1 MGKKFKK
8 ENKKSQKISSK
19 RKDKKE
25 RKFNNKNE
33 EDKEQ
38 NQADFYL
45 DDADADLAYN
55 SSELEEESME
65 GGSDMDKSEGGD
77 MSEEEEMSEHGSE
90 LDFKEEDYIP
100 SEEEE
105 EGEKGKKKKDKKMS
119 KKELKK
125 LMEKVG
131 NGSEIYITKFLI
143 LVGKLTNPNNEM
155 NFDDDGEENV
165 LTKNKVINNILK
177 YFTTELPNILQLKIN
192 SIEEEQN
199 KSNNNLIKKYVSMLV
214 RYIKTCEKEMS
225 NFIFY
230 NIEKI
235 SPLIFQFNN
244 FTEIILKLGI
254 KLWSTTSE
262 DELRKIILAF
272 IKSLITKKPKFFE
285 YSIKIFYI
293 NYLNI
298 AKEMN
303 LNTFNHI
310 KQLQDDIINILNYD
324 LQKAYTT
331 IFTFIRKLCI
341 QLRGTIVDKTSGS
354 IKSIYNWQFVNSLI
368 LWGRVIMKYISDS
381 NIYLL
386 IYPLIQ
392 TIIGVI
398 RLNYSEQYYLLRIRL
413 VILLNGISRVSNI
426 FIPTPMYIL
435 PILSSNYFIEK
446 CKPIVESSKKKK
458 KEEKENE
465 KEENK
470 IYKTK
475 INTRVVINVSL
486 KIKKEEL
493 KIKQIRKDLLE
504 ECCDCL
510 VEYLSINSNKICFV
524 ELADSILKEMR
535 SALKKIYDKEYR
547 EIIKMRMEKIEN
559 NISELHEKIS
569 HNYDKSIIL
578 IKPNT
583 IDNFEKQNINNFS
596 KEWMN
601 IRHRRQATFE
611 AIKSQKENKFIE
623 V

>member
-1 MGKKFKK
+1 MGKKLKK
-8 ENKKSQKISSK
+8 VKRGNQKISKK
-19 RKDKKE
+19 RKNKTE
-25 RKFNNKNE
+25 RKFNKKKE
-33 EDKEQ
+33 EDIKER
-38 NQADFYL
+38 NKTDFYL
-45 DDADADLAYN
+45 DDADADLAYD
-55 SSELEEESME
+55 SSELKEESEESSDEDKYYKEDLNEEEI
-65 GGSDMDKSEGGD
+65 
-77 MSEEEEMSEHGSE
+77 SEHGSE
-90 LDFKEEDYIP
+90 LDFKEEDYVQ
-100 SEEEE
+100 SEEEDE
-105 EGEKGKKKKDKKMS
+105 WEKNTKNKDKKMS
-119 KKELKK
+119 KKELKN
-125 LMEKVG
+125 LMRKVG

-143 LVGKLTNPNNEM
+143 MVGKLTNPNNELI
-155 NFDDDGEENV
+155 FDDDGKENV
-165 LTKNKVINNILK
+165 LTKNKVINNLIK
-177 YFTTELPNILQLKIN
+177 YFIIELPNILQLKIN
-192 SIEEEQN
+192 SMDEAKN
-199 KSNNNLIKKYVSMLV
+199 KSNNNLIKKYISIFI
-214 RYIKTCEKEMS
+214 RYTKTCEQEMR

-244 FTEIILKLGI
+244 FTEIVLKLSI

-262 DELRKIILAF
+262 DELRKILLSF

-303 LNTFNHI
+303 FNSFNHI

-341 QLRGTIVDKTSGS
+341 QLRGTIVEKTSSS

-413 VILLNGISRVSNI
+413 VILLNGISRVSSI
-426 FIPTPMYIL
+426 FIPTAMYIL
-435 PILSSNYFIEK
+435 PILFSNYFIEK
-446 CKPIVESSKKKK
+446 FRPLDHSSKKKEK
-458 KEEKENE
+458 DEKEQD
-465 KEENK
+465 ENRL
-470 IYKTK
+470 YKPK
-475 INTRVVINVSL
+475 INNRIVINVIL
-486 KIKKEEL
+486 KIKKEEF

-524 ELADSILKEMR
+524 ELAASILKEMR
-535 SALKKIYDKEYR
+535 SALKNIYDKEYR
-547 EIIKMRMEKIEN
+547 EIIKIRIDKIEK
-559 NISELHEKIS
+559 NISELHEKLS
-569 HNYDKSIIL
+569 NNYENSIIL

-583 IDNFEKQNINNFS
+583 IDNFEKKNINDFA
-596 KEWMN
+596 KEWIN

>member
-1 MGKKFKK
+1 MGKKLKK
-8 ENKKSQKISSK
+8 VKRGTQKISKK
-19 RKDKKE
+19 RKNKTE
-25 RKFNNKNE
+25 RKFNKKKE
-33 EDKEQ
+33 EDIKER
-38 NQADFYL
+38 NKTDFYL
-45 DDADADLAYN
+45 DDADADLAYD
-55 SSELEEESME
+55 SSELKEESEESSDEDKYYKEDLNEEEI
-65 GGSDMDKSEGGD
+65 
-77 MSEEEEMSEHGSE
+77 SEHGSE
-90 LDFKEEDYIP
+90 LDFKEEDYVQ
-100 SEEEE
+100 SEEEDE
-105 EGEKGKKKKDKKMS
+105 WEKNTKNKDKKMS
-119 KKELKK
+119 KKELKN
-125 LMEKVG
+125 LMRKVG

-143 LVGKLTNPNNEM
+143 MVGKLTNPNNELI
-155 NFDDDGEENV
+155 FDDDGKENV
-165 LTKNKVINNILK
+165 LTKNKVINNLIK
-177 YFTTELPNILQLKIN
+177 YFIIELPNILQLKIN
-192 SIEEEQN
+192 SMDEAKN
-199 KSNNNLIKKYVSMLV
+199 KSNNNLIKKYISIFI
-214 RYIKTCEKEMS
+214 RYTKTCEQEMR

-244 FTEIILKLGI
+244 FTEIVLKLSI

-262 DELRKIILAF
+262 DELRKILLSF

-303 LNTFNHI
+303 FNSFNHI

-341 QLRGTIVDKTSGS
+341 QLRGTIVEKTSSS

-413 VILLNGISRVSNI
+413 VILLNGISRVSSI
-426 FIPTPMYIL
+426 FIPTAMYIL
-435 PILSSNYFIEK
+435 PILFSNYFIEK
-446 CKPIVESSKKKK
+446 FRPLDHSSKKKEK
-458 KEEKENE
+458 DEKEQD
-465 KEENK
+465 ENRL
-470 IYKTK
+470 YKPK
-475 INTRVVINVSL
+475 INNRIVINVIL
-486 KIKKEEL
+486 KIKKEEF

-524 ELADSILKEMR
+524 ELAASILKEMR
-535 SALKKIYDKEYR
+535 SALKNIYDKEYR
-547 EIIKMRMEKIEN
+547 EIIKIRIDKIEK
-559 NISELHEKIS
+559 NISELHEKLS
-569 HNYDKSIIL
+569 NNYENSIIL

-583 IDNFEKQNINNFS
+583 IDNFEKKNINDFA
-596 KEWMN
+596 KEWIN

>member
-131 NGSEIYITKFLI
+131 NGSEIYIAKFLI

-177 YFTTELPNILQLKIN
+177 YFITELPNILQLKIN

-199 KSNNNLIKKYVSMLV
+199 KSNNNLIKKYVSILV
-214 RYIKTCEKEMS
+214 RYIKTCEQEMS

-244 FTEIILKLGI
+244 
-254 KLWSTTSE
+254 
-262 DELRKIILAF
+262 
-272 IKSLITKKPKFFE
+272 
-285 YSIKIFYI
+285 
-293 NYLNI
+293 
-298 AKEMN
+298 
-303 LNTFNHI
+303 
-310 KQLQDDIINILNYD
+310 
-324 LQKAYTT
+324 
-331 IFTFIRKLCI
+331 
-341 QLRGTIVDKTSGS
+341 
-354 IKSIYNWQFVNSLI
+354 
-368 LWGRVIMKYISDS
+368 
-381 NIYLL
+381 
-386 IYPLIQ
+386 
-392 TIIGVI
+392 
-398 RLNYSEQYYLLRIRL
+398 
-413 VILLNGISRVSNI
+413 
-426 FIPTPMYIL
+426 
-435 PILSSNYFIEK
+435 
-446 CKPIVESSKKKK
+446 
-458 KEEKENE
+458 
-465 KEENK
+465 
-470 IYKTK
+470 
-475 INTRVVINVSL
+475 
-486 KIKKEEL
+486 
-493 KIKQIRKDLLE
+493 
-504 ECCDCL
+504 
-510 VEYLSINSNKICFV
+510 
-524 ELADSILKEMR
+524 
-535 SALKKIYDKEYR
+535 
-547 EIIKMRMEKIEN
+547 
-559 NISELHEKIS
+559 
-569 HNYDKSIIL
+569 
-578 IKPNT
+578 
-583 IDNFEKQNINNFS
+583 
-596 KEWMN
+596 
-601 IRHRRQATFE
+601 
-611 AIKSQKENKFIE
+611 
-623 V
+623 

>member
-1 MGKKFKK
+1 MAKKLKK
-8 ENKKSQKISSK
+8 ENKKQKNNKHEKK
-19 RKDKKE
+19 RKE
-25 RKFNNKNE
+25 RKEKKQIKNDTEEELDNQKESNK
-33 EDKEQ
+33 
-38 NQADFYL
+38 ADFYL
-45 DDADADLAYN
+45 DDEDADLAYD
-55 SSELEEESME
+55 SSELEAESME
-65 GGSDMDKSEGGD
+65 EEPEMKDNSMND
-77 MSEEEEMSEHGSE
+77 EEEEMSEHGSE

-100 SEEEE
+100 SEDEGDEEK
-105 EGEKGKKKKDKKMS
+105 EKMQSLS

-125 LMEKVG
+125 LMDKVSE
-131 NGSEIYITKFLI
+131 GSEIYITKFLI
-143 LVGKLTNPNNEM
+143 LTGRLTNPDKEM
-155 NFDDDGEENV
+155 NLEEGEENV
-165 LTKNKVINNILK
+165 LNQNKVINNIIK
-177 YFTTELPNILQLKIN
+177 YFIKELPDILQLKMN
-192 SIEEEQN
+192 SKNEEKN
-199 KSNNNLIKKYVSMLV
+199 KSNNSLIKKYVSILV
-214 RYIKTCEKEMS
+214 RYIKTCEQEMQ

-244 FTEIILKLGI
+244 FTEIILKLSI
-254 KLWSTTSE
+254 KSWSSTKE
-262 DELRKIILAF
+262 DELRQIILSF
-272 IKSLITKKPKFFE
+272 IKSLVTKKPKFFE

-310 KQLQDDIINILNYD
+310 KSLQDDIISILNYD
-324 LQKAYTT
+324 LEKAYTT

-341 QLRGTIVDKTSGS
+341 QLRATIVDKTTSS

-368 LWGRVIMKYISDS
+368 LWARVIMKYISDP

-398 RLNYSEQYYLLRIRL
+398 RLNSNELYYLLRIRL
-413 VILLNGISRVSNI
+413 VILLNGISAKSNI

-446 CKPIVESSKKKK
+446 CKPIIPQKKPN
-458 KEEKENE
+458 EEKKSDKLE
-465 KEENK
+465 KA
-470 IYKTK
+470 K
-475 INTRVVINVSL
+475 INSRIVIYISL

-510 VEYLSINSNKICFV
+510 LEYLSINSNKICFT

-535 SALKKIYDKEYR
+535 SALKNIYDKEYR
-547 EIIKMRMEKIEN
+547 EIIKLRMEKIEN
-559 NISELHEKIS
+559 QIKDFQDNISNKYNS
-569 HNYDKSIIL
+569 SIIL
-578 IKPNT
+578 LKPNS
-583 IDNFEKQNINNFS
+583 IENFEKNNINDFS
-596 KEWMN
+596 KEWLN

-611 AIKSQKENKFIE
+611 AIYSQKNKAFIN

>member
-1 MGKKFKK
+1 MAKKLKK
-8 ENKKSQKISSK
+8 ENKRQKNNRHEKK
-19 RKDKKE
+19 RKE
-25 RKFNNKNE
+25 RKEKKQIKNNTE
-33 EDKEQ
+33 EELDNQKES
-38 NQADFYL
+38 NKADFYL
-45 DDADADLAYN
+45 DDEDADLAYD
-55 SSELEEESME
+55 SSELEAESME
-65 GGSDMDKSEGGD
+65 EEPEMKDNSMND
-77 MSEEEEMSEHGSE
+77 EEEEMSEHGSE

-100 SEEEE
+100 SEDEGDEEK
-105 EGEKGKKKKDKKMS
+105 EKMQSLS

-125 LMEKVG
+125 LMDKVSE
-131 NGSEIYITKFLI
+131 GSEIYITKFLI
-143 LVGKLTNPNNEM
+143 LTGRLTNPDKEM
-155 NFDDDGEENV
+155 NLEEREENV
-165 LTKNKVINNILK
+165 LNQNKVINNIIK
-177 YFTTELPNILQLKIN
+177 YFIKELPDILQLKMN
-192 SIEEEQN
+192 SKNEEKN
-199 KSNNNLIKKYVSMLV
+199 KSNNSLIKKYVSILV
-214 RYIKTCEKEMS
+214 RYIKTCEQEMQ

-244 FTEIILKLGI
+244 FTEIILKLSI
-254 KLWSTTSE
+254 KSWSSTKE
-262 DELRKIILAF
+262 DELRQIILSF
-272 IKSLITKKPKFFE
+272 IKSLVTKKPKFFE

-310 KQLQDDIINILNYD
+310 KSLQDDIISILNYD
-324 LQKAYTT
+324 LEKAYTT

-341 QLRGTIVDKTSGS
+341 QLRATIVDKTTSS

-368 LWGRVIMKYISDS
+368 LWARVIMKYISDP

-398 RLNYSEQYYLLRIRL
+398 RLNSNELYYLLRIRL
-413 VILLNGISRVSNI
+413 VILLNGISAKSNI

-446 CKPIVESSKKKK
+446 CKPIIPQKKPN
-458 KEEKENE
+458 EEKKSDKLE
-465 KEENK
+465 KA
-470 IYKTK
+470 K
-475 INTRVVINVSL
+475 INSRIVIYISL

-510 VEYLSINSNKICFV
+510 LEYLSINSNKICFT

-535 SALKKIYDKEYR
+535 SALKNIYDKEYR
-547 EIIKMRMEKIEN
+547 EIIKLRMEKIEN
-559 NISELHEKIS
+559 QIKDFQDNISNKYNS
-569 HNYDKSIIL
+569 SIIL
-578 IKPNT
+578 LKPNS
-583 IDNFEKQNINNFS
+583 IENFEKNNINDFS
-596 KEWMN
+596 KEWLN

-611 AIKSQKENKFIE
+611 AIYSQKNKAFIN

>member
-1 MGKKFKK
+1 MAKKLKK
-8 ENKKSQKISSK
+8 ENKKQKNNRHEKK
-19 RKDKKE
+19 RKE
-25 RKFNNKNE
+25 RKEKKQIKNNTE
-33 EDKEQ
+33 EELDNQKES
-38 NQADFYL
+38 NKADFYL
-45 DDADADLAYN
+45 DDEDADLAYD
-55 SSELEEESME
+55 SSELEAESME
-65 GGSDMDKSEGGD
+65 EEPEMKDNSMND
-77 MSEEEEMSEHGSE
+77 EEEEMSEHGSE

-100 SEEEE
+100 SEDEGDEEK
-105 EGEKGKKKKDKKMS
+105 EKMQSLS

-125 LMEKVG
+125 LMDKVSE
-131 NGSEIYITKFLI
+131 GSEIYITKFLI
-143 LVGKLTNPNNEM
+143 LTGRLTNPDKEM
-155 NFDDDGEENV
+155 NLEEGEENV
-165 LTKNKVINNILK
+165 LNQNKVINNIIK
-177 YFTTELPNILQLKIN
+177 YFIKELPDILQLKMN
-192 SIEEEQN
+192 SKNEEKN
-199 KSNNNLIKKYVSMLV
+199 KSNNSLIKKYVSILV
-214 RYIKTCEKEMS
+214 RYIKTCEQEMQ

-244 FTEIILKLGI
+244 FTEIILKLSI
-254 KLWSTTSE
+254 KSWSSTKE
-262 DELRKIILAF
+262 DELRQIILSF
-272 IKSLITKKPKFFE
+272 IKSLVTKKPKFFE

-310 KQLQDDIINILNYD
+310 KSLQDDIISILNYD
-324 LQKAYTT
+324 LEKAYTT

-341 QLRGTIVDKTSGS
+341 QLRATIVDKTTSS

-368 LWGRVIMKYISDS
+368 LWARVIMKYISDP

-398 RLNYSEQYYLLRIRL
+398 RLNSNELYYLLRIRL
-413 VILLNGISRVSNI
+413 VILLNGISAKSNI

-446 CKPIVESSKKKK
+446 CKPLIPQKKPN
-458 KEEKENE
+458 EEKKSDKLE
-465 KEENK
+465 KA
-470 IYKTK
+470 K
-475 INTRVVINVSL
+475 INSRIVIYISL

-510 VEYLSINSNKICFV
+510 LEYLSINSNKICFT

-535 SALKKIYDKEYR
+535 SALKNIYDKEYR
-547 EIIKMRMEKIEN
+547 EIIKLRMEKIEN
-559 NISELHEKIS
+559 QIKDFQDNISNKYNS
-569 HNYDKSIIL
+569 SIIL
-578 IKPNT
+578 LKPNS
-583 IDNFEKQNINNFS
+583 IENFEKNNINDFN
-596 KEWMN
+596 KEWLN

-611 AIKSQKENKFIE
+611 AIYSQKNKAFIN

>member
-1 MGKKFKK
+1 MAKKLKK
-8 ENKKSQKISSK
+8 ENKKQKNNKHEKK
-19 RKDKKE
+19 RKE
-25 RKFNNKNE
+25 RKEKKQIKNNTE
-33 EDKEQ
+33 EELDNQKES
-38 NQADFYL
+38 NKADFYL
-45 DDADADLAYN
+45 DDEDADLAYD
-55 SSELEEESME
+55 SSELEAESME
-65 GGSDMDKSEGGD
+65 EEPEMKDNSMND
-77 MSEEEEMSEHGSE
+77 EEEEMSEHGSE

-100 SEEEE
+100 SEDEGDEEK
-105 EGEKGKKKKDKKMS
+105 EKMQSLS

-125 LMEKVG
+125 LMDKVSE
-131 NGSEIYITKFLI
+131 GSEIYITKFLI
-143 LVGKLTNPNNEM
+143 LTGRLTNPDKEM
-155 NFDDDGEENV
+155 NLEEGEENV
-165 LTKNKVINNILK
+165 LNQNKVINNIIK
-177 YFTTELPNILQLKIN
+177 YFIKELPDILQLKMN
-192 SIEEEQN
+192 SKNEEKN
-199 KSNNNLIKKYVSMLV
+199 KSNNSLIKKYVSILV
-214 RYIKTCEKEMS
+214 RYIKTCEQEMQ

-244 FTEIILKLGI
+244 FTEIILKLSI
-254 KLWSTTSE
+254 KSWSSTKE
-262 DELRKIILAF
+262 DELRQIILSF
-272 IKSLITKKPKFFE
+272 IKSLVTKKPKFFE

-310 KQLQDDIINILNYD
+310 KSLQDDIISILNYD
-324 LQKAYTT
+324 LEKAYTT

-341 QLRGTIVDKTSGS
+341 QLRATIVDKTTSS

-368 LWGRVIMKYISDS
+368 LWARVIMKYISDP

-398 RLNYSEQYYLLRIRL
+398 RLNSNELYYLLRIRL
-413 VILLNGISRVSNI
+413 VILLNGISAKSNI

-446 CKPIVESSKKKK
+446 CKPIIPQKKPN
-458 KEEKENE
+458 EEKKSDKLE
-465 KEENK
+465 KA
-470 IYKTK
+470 K
-475 INTRVVINVSL
+475 INSRIVIYISL

-510 VEYLSINSNKICFV
+510 LEYLSINSNKICFT

-535 SALKKIYDKEYR
+535 SALKNIYDKEYR
-547 EIIKMRMEKIEN
+547 EIIKLRMEKIEN
-559 NISELHEKIS
+559 QIKDFQDNISNKYNS
-569 HNYDKSIIL
+569 SIIL
-578 IKPNT
+578 LKPNS
-583 IDNFEKQNINNFS
+583 IENFEKNNINDFS
-596 KEWMN
+596 KEWLN

-611 AIKSQKENKFIE
+611 AIYSQKNKAFIN

>member
-1 MGKKFKK
+1 MAKKLKK
-8 ENKKSQKISSK
+8 ENKKQKNNRHEKK
-19 RKDKKE
+19 RKE
-25 RKFNNKNE
+25 RKEKKQIKNNTE
-33 EDKEQ
+33 EELDNQKES
-38 NQADFYL
+38 NKADFYL
-45 DDADADLAYN
+45 DDEDADLAYD
-55 SSELEEESME
+55 SSELEAESME
-65 GGSDMDKSEGGD
+65 EEPEMKDNSMND
-77 MSEEEEMSEHGSE
+77 EEEEMSEHGSE

-100 SEEEE
+100 SEDEGDEEK
-105 EGEKGKKKKDKKMS
+105 EKMQSLS

-125 LMEKVG
+125 LMDKVSE
-131 NGSEIYITKFLI
+131 GSEIYITKFLI
-143 LVGKLTNPNNEM
+143 LTGRLTNPDKEM
-155 NFDDDGEENV
+155 NLEEGEENV
-165 LTKNKVINNILK
+165 LNQNKVINNIIK
-177 YFTTELPNILQLKIN
+177 YFIKELPDILQLKMN
-192 SIEEEQN
+192 SKNEEKN
-199 KSNNNLIKKYVSMLV
+199 KSNNSLIKKYVSILV
-214 RYIKTCEKEMS
+214 RYIKTCEQEMQ

-244 FTEIILKLGI
+244 FTEIILKLSI
-254 KLWSTTSE
+254 KSWSSTKE
-262 DELRKIILAF
+262 DELRQIILSF
-272 IKSLITKKPKFFE
+272 IKSLVTKKPKFFE

-310 KQLQDDIINILNYD
+310 KSLQDDIISILNYD
-324 LQKAYTT
+324 LEKAYTT

-341 QLRGTIVDKTSGS
+341 QLRATIVDKTTSS

-368 LWGRVIMKYISDS
+368 LWARVIMKYISDP

-398 RLNYSEQYYLLRIRL
+398 RLNSNELYYLLRIRL
-413 VILLNGISRVSNI
+413 VILLNGISAKSNI

-446 CKPIVESSKKKK
+446 CKPIIPQKKQN
-458 KEEKENE
+458 EEKKSDKLE
-465 KEENK
+465 KA
-470 IYKTK
+470 K
-475 INTRVVINVSL
+475 INSRIVIYISL

-510 VEYLSINSNKICFV
+510 LEYLSINSNKICFT

-535 SALKKIYDKEYR
+535 SALKNIYDKEYR
-547 EIIKMRMEKIEN
+547 EIIKLRMEKIEN
-559 NISELHEKIS
+559 QIKDFQDNISNKYNS
-569 HNYDKSIIL
+569 SIIL
-578 IKPNT
+578 LKPNS
-583 IDNFEKQNINNFS
+583 IENFEKNNINDFS
-596 KEWMN
+596 KEWLN

-611 AIKSQKENKFIE
+611 AIYSQKNKAFIN

>member
-1 MGKKFKK
+1 MAKKLKK
-8 ENKKSQKISSK
+8 ENKKQKNNKHEKK
-19 RKDKKE
+19 RKE
-25 RKFNNKNE
+25 RKEKKQIKNNTE
-33 EDKEQ
+33 EELDNQKES
-38 NQADFYL
+38 NKADFYL
-45 DDADADLAYN
+45 DDEDADLAYD
-55 SSELEEESME
+55 SSELEAESME
-65 GGSDMDKSEGGD
+65 EEPEMKDNSMND
-77 MSEEEEMSEHGSE
+77 EEEEMSEHGSE

-100 SEEEE
+100 SEDEGDEEK
-105 EGEKGKKKKDKKMS
+105 EKMQSLS

-125 LMEKVG
+125 LMDKVSE
-131 NGSEIYITKFLI
+131 GSEIYITKFLI
-143 LVGKLTNPNNEM
+143 LTGRLTNPDKEM
-155 NFDDDGEENV
+155 NLEEGEENV
-165 LTKNKVINNILK
+165 LNQNKVINNIIK
-177 YFTTELPNILQLKIN
+177 YFIKELPDILQLKMN
-192 SIEEEQN
+192 SKNEEKN
-199 KSNNNLIKKYVSMLV
+199 KSNNSLIKKYVSILV
-214 RYIKTCEKEMS
+214 RYIKTCEQEMQ

-244 FTEIILKLGI
+244 FTEIILKLSI
-254 KLWSTTSE
+254 KSWSSTKE
-262 DELRKIILAF
+262 DELRQIILSF
-272 IKSLITKKPKFFE
+272 IKSLVTKKPKFFE

-310 KQLQDDIINILNYD
+310 KSLQDDIISILNYD
-324 LQKAYTT
+324 LEKAYTT

-341 QLRGTIVDKTSGS
+341 QLRATIVDKTTSS

-368 LWGRVIMKYISDS
+368 LWARVIMKYISDP

-398 RLNYSEQYYLLRIRL
+398 RLNSNELYYLLRIRL
-413 VILLNGISRVSNI
+413 VILLNGISAKSNI

-446 CKPIVESSKKKK
+446 CKPIIPQKKPN
-458 KEEKENE
+458 EEKKSDKLE
-465 KEENK
+465 KA
-470 IYKTK
+470 K
-475 INTRVVINVSL
+475 INSRIVIYISL

-510 VEYLSINSNKICFV
+510 LEYLSINSNKICFT

-535 SALKKIYDKEYR
+535 SALKNIYDKEYR
-547 EIIKMRMEKIEN
+547 EIIKLRMEKIEN
-559 NISELHEKIS
+559 QIKDFQDNISNKYNS
-569 HNYDKSIIL
+569 SIIL
-578 IKPNT
+578 LKPNS
-583 IDNFEKQNINNFS
+583 IENFEKNNSNDFS
-596 KEWMN
+596 KEWLN

-611 AIKSQKENKFIE
+611 AIYSQKNKAFIN

>member
-105 EGEKGKKKKDKKMS
+105 EGERGKKKKDKKMS

-177 YFTTELPNILQLKIN
+177 YFITELPNILQLKIN
-192 SIEEEQN
+192 SMEEEQN
-199 KSNNNLIKKYVSMLV
+199 KSNNNLIKKYVSILV
-214 RYIKTCEKEMS
+214 RYIKTCEQEMS

-262 DELRKIILAF
+262 DELRKIILVF

>member
-1 MGKKFKK
+1 M
-8 ENKKSQKISSK
+8 
-19 RKDKKE
+19 R
-25 RKFNNKNE
+25 
-33 EDKEQ
+33 
-38 NQADFYL
+38 
-45 DDADADLAYN
+45 
-55 SSELEEESME
+55 
-65 GGSDMDKSEGGD
+65 
-77 MSEEEEMSEHGSE
+77 
-90 LDFKEEDYIP
+90 
-100 SEEEE
+100 
-105 EGEKGKKKKDKKMS
+105 
-119 KKELKK
+119 
-125 LMEKVG
+125 
-131 NGSEIYITKFLI
+131 
-143 LVGKLTNPNNEM
+143 
-155 NFDDDGEENV
+155 
-165 LTKNKVINNILK
+165 
-177 YFTTELPNILQLKIN
+177 
-192 SIEEEQN
+192 
-199 KSNNNLIKKYVSMLV
+199 
-214 RYIKTCEKEMS
+214 

-244 FTEIILKLGI
+244 FTEIVLKLSI

-262 DELRKIILAF
+262 DELRKILLSF

-303 LNTFNHI
+303 FNSFNHI

-331 IFTFIRKLCI
+331 IFNFIRKLCI
-341 QLRGTIVDKTSGS
+341 QLRGTIVEKTSNS
-354 IKSIYNWQFVNSLI
+354 IKSIYNWQFINSLI

-426 FIPTPMYIL
+426 FIPTAMYIL
-435 PILSSNYFIEK
+435 PILFSNYFIEK
-446 CKPIVESSKKKK
+446 FRPLDHSSKKKEK
-458 KEEKENE
+458 DEKEQD
-465 KEENK
+465 ENRL
-470 IYKTK
+470 YKPK
-475 INTRVVINVSL
+475 INNRIVINVIL
-486 KIKKEEL
+486 KIKKEEF

-524 ELADSILKEMR
+524 ELAASILKEMR
-535 SALKKIYDKEYR
+535 SALKNIYDKEYR
-547 EIIKMRMEKIEN
+547 EIIKIRIDKIEK
-559 NISELHEKIS
+559 NISELHEKLS
-569 HNYDKSIIL
+569 NNYENSIIL

-583 IDNFEKQNINNFS
+583 IDNFEKKNINDFA
-596 KEWMN
+596 KEWIN

>member
-1 MGKKFKK
+1 MAKKLKK
-8 ENKKSQKISSK
+8 ENKKQKNNKHEKK
-19 RKDKKE
+19 RKE
-25 RKFNNKNE
+25 RKEKKQIKNNTE
-33 EDKEQ
+33 EELDNQKES
-38 NQADFYL
+38 NKADFYL
-45 DDADADLAYN
+45 DDEDADLAYD
-55 SSELEEESME
+55 SSELEAESME
-65 GGSDMDKSEGGD
+65 EEPEMKDNSMND
-77 MSEEEEMSEHGSE
+77 EEEEMSEHGSE

-100 SEEEE
+100 SEDEGDEEK
-105 EGEKGKKKKDKKMS
+105 EKMQSLS

-125 LMEKVG
+125 LMDKVSE
-131 NGSEIYITKFLI
+131 GSEIYITKFLI
-143 LVGKLTNPNNEM
+143 LTGRLTNPDKEM
-155 NFDDDGEENV
+155 NLEEGKENV
-165 LTKNKVINNILK
+165 LNQNKVINNIIK
-177 YFTTELPNILQLKIN
+177 YFIKELPDILQLKMN
-192 SIEEEQN
+192 SKNEEKN
-199 KSNNNLIKKYVSMLV
+199 KSNNSLIKKYVSILV
-214 RYIKTCEKEMS
+214 RYIKTCEQEMQ

-244 FTEIILKLGI
+244 FTEIILKLSI
-254 KLWSTTSE
+254 KSWSSTKE
-262 DELRKIILAF
+262 DELRQIILSF
-272 IKSLITKKPKFFE
+272 IKSLVTKKPKFFE

-310 KQLQDDIINILNYD
+310 KSLQDDIISILNYD
-324 LQKAYTT
+324 LEKAYTT

-341 QLRGTIVDKTSGS
+341 QLRATIVDKTTSS

-368 LWGRVIMKYISDS
+368 LWARVIMKYISDP

-398 RLNYSEQYYLLRIRL
+398 RLNSNELYYLLRIRL
-413 VILLNGISRVSNI
+413 VILLNGISAKSNI

-446 CKPIVESSKKKK
+446 CKPLIPQKKPN
-458 KEEKENE
+458 EEKKSDKLE
-465 KEENK
+465 KA
-470 IYKTK
+470 K
-475 INTRVVINVSL
+475 INSRIVIYISL

-510 VEYLSINSNKICFV
+510 LEYLSINSNKICFT

-535 SALKKIYDKEYR
+535 SALKNIYDKEYR
-547 EIIKMRMEKIEN
+547 EIIKLRMEKIEN
-559 NISELHEKIS
+559 QIKDFQDNISNKYNS
-569 HNYDKSIIL
+569 SIIL
-578 IKPNT
+578 LKPNS
-583 IDNFEKQNINNFS
+583 IENFEKNNINDFS
-596 KEWMN
+596 KEWLN

-611 AIKSQKENKFIE
+611 AIYSQKNKAFIN

>member
-1 MGKKFKK
+1 MAKKLKK
-8 ENKKSQKISSK
+8 ENKKQKNNKHEKK
-19 RKDKKE
+19 RKE
-25 RKFNNKNE
+25 RKEKKQIKNNTE
-33 EDKEQ
+33 EELDNQKES
-38 NQADFYL
+38 NKADFYL
-45 DDADADLAYN
+45 DDEDADLAYD
-55 SSELEEESME
+55 SSELEAESME
-65 GGSDMDKSEGGD
+65 EEPEMNENSGND
-77 MSEEEEMSEHGSE
+77 EEEELSEHGSD

-100 SEEEE
+100 SDDEEKEE
-105 EGEKGKKKKDKKMS
+105 QEKMQSLS

-125 LMEKVG
+125 LMDKVSE
-131 NGSEIYITKFLI
+131 GSELYITKFLI
-143 LVGKLTNPNNEM
+143 LTGKLTNPDKEM
-155 NFDDDGEENV
+155 NLEEGEENV
-165 LTKNKVINNILK
+165 LNQNKVINNIIK
-177 YFTTELPNILQLKIN
+177 YFIKDLPDILQLKMN
-192 SIEEEQN
+192 SKNEEKN
-199 KSNNNLIKKYVSMLV
+199 KSNNNLIKKYVSILV
-214 RYIKTCEKEMS
+214 RYIKTCEQEMQ

-244 FTEIILKLGI
+244 FTEIILKLSI
-254 KLWSTTSE
+254 KSWSSTKE
-262 DELRKIILAF
+262 DELRQIILTF
-272 IKSLITKKPKFFE
+272 IKTLVTKKPKFFE

-310 KQLQDDIINILNYD
+310 KSLQDDIINILNYD
-324 LQKAYTT
+324 LEKAYTT

-341 QLRGTIVDKTSGS
+341 QLRATIVDKTTSS

-368 LWGRVIMKYISDS
+368 LWARVIMRYISDQ

-398 RLNYSEQYYLLRIRL
+398 RLNSNELYYLLRIRL
-413 VILLNGISRVSNI
+413 VILLNGISAKSNI

-446 CKPIVESSKKKK
+446 CKPIIPQKKPHDEKK
-458 KEEKENE
+458 SDKLEKA
-465 KEENK
+465 
-470 IYKTK
+470 K
-475 INTRVVINVSL
+475 INSRIVIYISL

-510 VEYLSINSNKICFV
+510 LEYLSINSNKICFT

-535 SALKKIYDKEYR
+535 SALKNIYDKEYR
-547 EIIKMRMEKIEN
+547 EIIKLRMEKIEN
-559 NISELHEKIS
+559 QINNFQDNISNKYNS
-569 HNYDKSIIL
+569 SIIL
-578 IKPNT
+578 VKQNSIE
-583 IDNFEKQNINNFS
+583 NFEKNNINDFS
-596 KEWMN
+596 KEWLN

-611 AIKSQKENKFIE
+611 AIYSQKNKAFIN

>member
-25 RKFNNKNE
+25 RKTNNKNE

-105 EGEKGKKKKDKKMS
+105 EGEKGKKKRDKKMS

-177 YFTTELPNILQLKIN
+177 YFITELPNILQLKIN

-199 KSNNNLIKKYVSMLV
+199 KSNNNLIKKYVSILV

-310 KQLQDDIINILNYD
+310 KQLQDDIISILNYD